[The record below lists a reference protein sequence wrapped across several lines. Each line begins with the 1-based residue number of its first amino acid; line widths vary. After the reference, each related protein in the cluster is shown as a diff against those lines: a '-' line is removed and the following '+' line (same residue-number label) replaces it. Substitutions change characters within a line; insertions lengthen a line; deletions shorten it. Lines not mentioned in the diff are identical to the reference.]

1 MRPYSSGLKS
11 LHEHLCGAYDMPQ
24 MGNDVCGEVLGIGLS
39 MRVRTALRRLVS
51 EL

>member
-11 LHEHLCGAYDMPQ
+11 LHEHLCGAYDMPH
-24 MGNDVCGEVLGIGLS
+24 MGNDVRGEVLGVGVS
-39 MRVRTALRRLVS
+39 MRVRTALRRLAA